1 MSKTL
6 TNVFFA
12 TAGVLFAQGLGSLR
26 ALVLA
31 RLIEPAEYGIWIGVQ
46 MIVTLSPIVC
56 LGTVEALLKQV
67 PYFRGKADSVALEQ
81 VEGSV
86 FATMALSAAVIAG
99 LFLVGH
105 SLLPTK
111 FVQQNLFLAQIT
123 AASAA
128 IGFFRAF
135 YYHRCAAYEDFKSVS
150 KIDSLQSLAGFVFV
164 LLFAWKWGLVG
175 GIIGFFVG
183 ECLTWAVAGYLS
195 GKAHGVVRPR
205 FQLLPMINAARIGFP
220 ITVIWWVYALQ
231 ATVGRMLALSVLG
244 TTETGY
250 YGAASSFAMLLSL
263 VPNTIGRVFY
273 PRVNAQVGAN
283 AALQDLRHSVV
294 MPTAAIALILP
305 IAQVAIFY
313 LMPFIFNEL
322 LPKYKAGLTCA
333 QILVLGTF
341 FVGLIRNGANYLIAV
356 NRQLHLMKY
365 VGISLLINAA
375 GCAAFLKLGF
385 GINGI
390 AVATSLASALLA
402 TLIWKRVFTDLKYD
416 RKSQISIFAGY
427 YSSFLSTLLAL
438 GIVNVGFSGFAAY
451 SRALL
456 PIKMILA
463 LSICSALLLSVS
475 GSREQL
481 RDLYRRAVTQ
491 LAFRFR
497 PPVVK

>member
-1 MSKTL
+1 
-6 TNVFFA
+6 
-12 TAGVLFAQGLGSLR
+12 
-26 ALVLA
+26 
-31 RLIEPAEYGIWIGVQ
+31 
-46 MIVTLSPIVC
+46 
-56 LGTVEALLKQV
+56 
-67 PYFRGKADSVALEQ
+67 
-81 VEGSV
+81 
-86 FATMALSAAVIAG
+86 
-99 LFLVGH
+99 
-105 SLLPTK
+105 
-111 FVQQNLFLAQIT
+111 
-123 AASAA
+123 
-128 IGFFRAF
+128 
-135 YYHRCAAYEDFKSVS
+135 
-150 KIDSLQSLAGFVFV
+150 
-164 LLFAWKWGLVG
+164 
-175 GIIGFFVG
+175 
-183 ECLTWAVAGYLS
+183 
-195 GKAHGVVRPR
+195 
-205 FQLLPMINAARIGFP
+205 
-220 ITVIWWVYALQ
+220 
-231 ATVGRMLALSVLG
+231 
-244 TTETGY
+244 
-250 YGAASSFAMLLSL
+250 
-263 VPNTIGRVFY
+263 
-273 PRVNAQVGAN
+273 
-283 AALQDLRHSVV
+283 